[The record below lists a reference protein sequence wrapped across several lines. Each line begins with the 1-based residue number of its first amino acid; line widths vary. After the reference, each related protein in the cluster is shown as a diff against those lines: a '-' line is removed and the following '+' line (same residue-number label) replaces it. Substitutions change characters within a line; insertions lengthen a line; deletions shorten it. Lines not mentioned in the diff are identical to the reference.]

1 METKMPWCNSLS
13 SCIVRLLS
21 LELAYGL
28 AKTLFRHCRD
38 TVDRVEFEMEGG
50 IEKLVR
56 IAKAFACERG
66 ECDLQRLV
74 AYLAWE

>member
-1 METKMPWCNSLS
+1 MQQFIKLHCKAIITRT
-13 SCIVRLLS
+13 CIR
-21 LELAYGL
+21 AC
-28 AKTLFRHCRD
+28 KTLFRHCSD
-38 TVDRVEFEMEGG
+38 TVARVEFEMEGG

-74 AYLAWE
+74 AYLACE

>member
-1 METKMPWCNSLS
+1 MQQFIKLHCKAIITRT
-13 SCIVRLLS
+13 CIW
-21 LELAYGL
+21 AC
-28 AKTLFRHCRD
+28 KTLFRHCSH
-38 TVDRVEFEMEGG
+38 TVDRVEFEMEGGIEGG

-74 AYLAWE
+74 AYLACE